1 MAIVY
6 LNDINKM
13 QEALDAASPGDII
26 ELPRGTQTVTVAPQ
40 LTRARM
46 DMFAYFIIRV
56 PNLTIRGQGYRTK
69 IRLEHNP
76 TDCSIDAPCL
86 FYVKHG
92 SNHKGAHNC
101 RFENMYLRGE
111 CRQRFEAYESDAWRH
126 GAAIYS
132 YHCDG
137 TTCYRIWTKNW
148 QTHLDMEW
156 GKYLTLRDC
165 TAMGVC
171 VAAAWRFNRAEDFVA
186 VNCEGRPYTAGE
198 WNPGIDRPQYPSA
211 GFSMGLWVTPGCKGG
226 LIEGLVMSDCKNEAL
241 IIEGLGISDIRVN
254 NCDLSQSTW
263 GFASRGMDNSL
274 LTDMRIS
281 DCWRCGIML
290 HSLNDHQG
298 PMTGNTFKNNTVH
311 NCGNQREDGFNNWSS
326 IFEGKKTAN
335 NTFEDNT
342 VTFDN
347 PGPWPA
353 PDELINLKSHDN
365 NEGT

>member
-6 LNDINKM
+6 LSDINKM
-13 QEALDAASPGDII
+13 QDVLDAASPGDVI
-26 ELPRGTQTVTVAPQ
+26 EIPRGTQTVTVGPQ
-40 LTRARM
+40 RTRARM
-46 DMFAYFIIRV
+46 DFFAFFIVRV

-86 FYVKHG
+86 FYVY
-92 SNHKGAHNC
+92 KGADNC
-101 RFENMYLRGE
+101 RFENMYFRGE
-111 CRQRFEAYESDAWRH
+111 CRQRYGHPNVDDNWRH

-132 YHCDG
+132 YRCDG

-156 GKYLTLRDC
+156 GQYLTLRDC
-165 TAMGVC
+165 TAMGVT
-171 VAAAWRFNRAEDFVA
+171 VAAAWRFNRANHFVA

-198 WNPGIDRPQYPSA
+198 WNPGIDRPQYPSV
-211 GFSMGLWVTPGCKGG
+211 GFSMGLWVTPNCQNG
-226 LIEGLVMSDCKNEAL
+226 LIENLVMSDCKNEAL
-241 IIEGLGISDIRVN
+241 VIEGLGISDIRVN
-254 NCDLSQSTW
+254 NCELSDSTW

-281 DCWRCGIML
+281 NCWRCGIML
-290 HSLNDHQG
+290 HSLHNLQG
-298 PMTGNTFKNNTVH
+298 PMTGNVFKNNTVH

-326 IFEGKKTAN
+326 IFEGKQASG
-335 NTFEDNT
+335 NTFADNT
-342 VTFDN
+342 VTFDS

-353 PDELINLKSHDN
+353 PDKLINLKEES
-365 NEGT
+365 